1 MLNREV
7 GFALNNGHR
16 QPSLSGPK
24 SAKLGSGPFRST
36 RRKPGYAVQIAMRR
50 LDGYLNAASGL
61 LSDDNHRQFWISPS

>member
-24 SAKLGSGPFRST
+24 SAIIGLVQRS
-36 RRKPGYAVQIAMRR
+36 KHDPL
-50 LDGYLNAASGL
+50 LDHLVGAGAKAPPRVASAK
-61 LSDDNHRQFWISPS
+61 

>member
-24 SAKLGSGPFRST
+24 SAQKRPSNWLMIKPHDDQELLRLPAYLRAL
-36 RRKPGYAVQIAMRR
+36 RRQARI
-50 LDGYLNAASGL
+50 
-61 LSDDNHRQFWISPS
+61 